1 MVAGEVRVVVCHHLI
16 AKISHHRHLH
26 QSHIAVHSL

>member
-1 MVAGEVRVVVCHHLI
+1 MVAYEVSVVVCRHLV